1 MRRFTTPGPIYP
13 LRATDL
19 SPADLELLTGVLH
32 VDAAAG
38 GRAENKIVERI
49 SRLPIHLRRSMAYRL
64 VPCYIA
70 PATTICSLHKGI
82 NPYVVANI
90 FELVVDEVTLQ
101 FKCMEH
107 FPEFVPPEQ
116 TQVLATLKAIQGMWL
131 EPSRAR
137 PMPAG
142 TWPFQVNECRACM
155 LCRIA
160 VDRDILCNFR
170 MTLLSRTRTKKKH
183 KAPRLLAFVD
193 ECIARHSAWVVDLC
207 YYSGQRAYALK
218 NARKAACKAYRR
230 AKRDSKYQYVL
241 RDQDHVPPSNN
252 AHQVNSSPRSPT
264 STISRQEAEYERRVD
279 SILACYPPSM
289 DMDSARPVRCSMHS
303 IPLAPE
309 PLRIRKVDQPLPT
322 VSDHREPSS
331 YIPPRDNS
339 NWRRGLTSHPPS
351 PQGSHGKGKA
361 RAPNSEEL
369 AEEYRSLV
377 TPAEYYSDSE
387 YSDGSWE
394 DAPVYKDQ
402 AAAETTWSLF
412 YR

>member
-19 SPADLELLTGVLH
+19 SPADLELLTEVLH
-32 VDAAAG
+32 IDAAVG
-38 GRAENKIVERI
+38 GRAENKIFERI
-49 SRLPIHLRRSMAYRL
+49 NKLPVHLRRSMAYRL
-64 VPCYIA
+64 VPGSIA
-70 PATTICSLHKGI
+70 PATPICSLHKGI
-82 NPYVVANI
+82 NPYVVADI

-107 FPEFVPPEQ
+107 HPELVPPEQ
-116 TQVLATLKAIQGMWL
+116 TQVMATLKAIQGMWL

-137 PMPAG
+137 PMPPE
-142 TWPFQVNECRACM
+142 TWPFEVNECRACM
-155 LCRIA
+155 LSRIA
-160 VDRDILCNFR
+160 ADRDILCNFR
-170 MTLLSRTRTKKKH
+170 TTLLSRTRTTKKH

-218 NARKAACKAYRR
+218 DVRKAACKAYRR
-230 AKRDSKYQYVL
+230 AKRDRGYQYVL
-241 RDQDHVPPSNN
+241 RDQDHVPPSNS
-252 AHQVNSSPRSPT
+252 AHQVNPSPRPPT
-264 STISRQEAEYERRVD
+264 STISRHEAEYDRRVD
-279 SILACYPPSM
+279 SILACYPPPM
-289 DMDSARPVRCSMHS
+289 DRDSARPVRSSM
-303 IPLAPE
+303 APE
-309 PLRIRKVDQPLPT
+309 PLRIRKAGQPSPA
-322 VSDHREPSS
+322 VSHHREPST
-331 YIPPRDNS
+331 YIPPRDNP

-351 PQGSHGKGKA
+351 PPGSHGKGKA
-361 RAPNSEEL
+361 RATNSDEL

-377 TPAEYYSDSE
+377 TPAENYSDSE

-394 DAPVYKDQ
+394 DAPVYEDQ